1 MPAQP
6 CTSSATPLR
15 CALLT
20 LLFIALVPTTCLSAN
35 ANVSINANAA
45 ADKSKINLLEHPTAT
60 KTPIDISLGLYLT
73 NLVSIDESRE
83 TFEVTGYIFAKWRD
97 PRLQLPPASNSGSA
111 AANATRKF
119 TDAELWTPAIES
131 ENSVGHKRN
140 SYTLEVDPNGMVTY
154 TEHFDGTFSTA
165 FSLRQFPFDR
175 QVLRME
181 YLPFYLTGSEFRF
194 APAPL
199 LLTGV
204 KGGKY
209 TELGA
214 WQLNSLDYSTDKIDG
229 RAGGESTRAVFQITI
244 SRRSRFYIWKVF
256 LPLLLMTLIP
266 AVVFWID
273 AKEFDWMLKI
283 PMTMLLAT
291 VAFEFVVA
299 RDLPKIGY
307 MTLLDAIF
315 LASYVFFALCIAE
328 ILYVYVLQRDGRR
341 SRADRL
347 HKAARWAYPLSYFAV
362 LALLSVYFLNR
373 SF

>member
-1 MPAQP
+1 
-6 CTSSATPLR
+6 
-15 CALLT
+15 
-20 LLFIALVPTTCLSAN
+20 
-35 ANVSINANAA
+35 
-45 ADKSKINLLEHPTAT
+45 
-60 KTPIDISLGLYLT
+60 
-73 NLVSIDESRE
+73 
-83 TFEVTGYIFAKWRD
+83 
-97 PRLQLPPASNSGSA
+97 
-111 AANATRKF
+111 
-119 TDAELWTPAIES
+119 
-131 ENSVGHKRN
+131 
-140 SYTLEVDPNGMVTY
+140 
-154 TEHFDGTFSTA
+154 
-165 FSLRQFPFDR
+165 
-175 QVLRME
+175 
-181 YLPFYLTGSEFRF
+181 
-194 APAPL
+194 
-199 LLTGV
+199 
-204 KGGKY
+204 
-209 TELGA
+209 
-214 WQLNSLDYSTDKIDG
+214 
-229 RAGGESTRAVFQITI
+229 
-244 SRRSRFYIWKVF
+244 
-256 LPLLLMTLIP
+256 MTLIP

>member
-20 LLFIALVPTTCLSAN
+20 LLFITLVPTACFAAN
-35 ANVSINANAA
+35 TNANAGA
-45 ADKSKINLLEHPTAT
+45 VPDKSKINLLEHPTAA
-60 KTPIDISLGLYLT
+60 KTPIEITLGLYLT

-97 PRLQLPPASNSGSA
+97 PRLQLPPSSA
-111 AANATRKF
+111 AAANSTRKF

-131 ENSVGHKRN
+131 ENSVGNKRT

-154 TEHFDGTFSTA
+154 TQHFDGTFSTA
-165 FSLRQFPFDR
+165 FSLRQFPFDH

-181 YLPFYLTGSEFRF
+181 YLPFYRTGNEFRF
-194 APAPL
+194 SPKPL

-214 WQLNSLDYSTDKIDG
+214 WHLNGFDYSTDKIDD
-229 RAGGESTRAVFQITI
+229 REGGESTRAVFQMTI
-244 SRRSRFYIWKVF
+244 ARRSRFYIWKVF

-283 PMTMLLAT
+283 PMTMLLAM
-291 VAFEFVVA
+291 VAFEFVVS

-315 LASYVFFALCIAE
+315 LTSYVFFALCIAE
-328 ILYVYVLQRDGRR
+328 ILYVYVLQRSGQRP
-341 SRADRL
+341 RAERL

-362 LALLSVYFLNR
+362 LALLSAYFLA
-373 SF
+373 